1 MFRDTDMNRRRLLAL
16 GGGVVASA
24 LLPNAVAAQKGPK
37 RERPQKPVS
46 ELSANAGTGR
56 RFFTA
61 AESALVDE
69 IGEMIVPTDEVS
81 GGARAAKVAEYID
94 ARLGESLDVEMKQS
108 WRDDLAEI
116 NRLSSVSY
124 GKPFMS
130 ASVAERTRLL
140 ERISR
145 NEKNPKEPGEH
156 AFGTIKWQ
164 VTFVYY
170 KTKIG
175 IHDDLKY
182 QGNTILDAF
191 IGTDPTKPI

>member
-16 GGGVVASA
+16 GGGVVAA
-24 LLPNAVAAQKGPK
+24 VLLPSAASAQKSPK
-37 RERPQKPVS
+37 PERPQKPVA
-46 ELSANAGTGR
+46 ETAAKAGSGR

-61 AESALVDE
+61 AEFALVDE
-69 IGEMIVPTDEVS
+69 VGEMIVPADEVS
-81 GGARAAKVAEYID
+81 GGARAAQVAEYID
-94 ARLGESLDVEMKQS
+94 ARLGESLDTAMKQS

-116 NRLSSVSY
+116 NRLSGLSF

-145 NEKNPKEPGEH
+145 NERNPKDPGDF

-182 QGNTILDAF
+182 QGNTILDEFVGA
-191 IGTDPTKPI
+191 DPGKL